1 MRPQSWIKAAL
12 KSKGQKLKDVAE
24 ALNIPS
30 SRVTDILQG
39 KREVQAD
46 ELAPL
51 AELLSMG
58 VQSLLKS
65 LEDGEQVHLPG
76 DGQQISLPVLGSLNG
91 NGTLTSAPEGVPKS
105 IPLPIDATSAEGL
118 SCYIM
123 GDSSMA
129 QEIKEGDIVI
139 AADPRIHFYPMTPG
153 GIFLV
158 SGPSGTLAPRQYMQS
173 DTGESWLVALPLAPD
188 PTLENW
194 RFSMLPDT
202 LTGSATNTGHGNS
215 ENTSVSATGTENQ
228 GQRIV
233 YTSDIAAAVVWVH
246 RRYMP

>member
-51 AELLSMG
+51 ADLLSMG

-65 LEDGEQVHLPG
+65 LEGGEQVHLPG
-76 DGQQISLPVLGSLNG
+76 DGRQISLPVLGLLHG
-91 NGTLTSAPEGVPKS
+91 NGILTPAPESTPENV
-105 IPLPIDATSAEGL
+105 PLPMDATSAEGL
-118 SCYIM
+118 SCYVM
-123 GDSSMA
+123 GDGSMA
-129 QEIKEGDIVI
+129 QEIKEGDIII

-153 GIFLV
+153 GIFLIR
-158 SGPSGTLAPRQYMQS
+158 GAGDTLAPRQYMQS

-202 LTGSATNTGHGNS
+202 LTEPKANTGQSSG
-215 ENTSVSATGTENQ
+215 EKISVSAISTESQ
-228 GQRIV
+228 RQRIV
-233 YTSDIAAAVVWVH
+233 HTSDIAAAVLWVH
-246 RRYMP
+246 RRYIP